1 MHLSRCQAQKSQS
14 LEVFYTELR
23 QNTNGIFFEINS
35 AMIDLVQYLQKLKGE
50 ERVFGL
56 TSHTRLLL
64 LAEDKY
70 DAECYVRISALDNHS
85 YIIEYLMPERFSPW
99 PQAYVQGK
107 ADSLERAAKMVL
119 TAMRCSEGWNFDD
132 DVTRSQT
139 L

>member
-1 MHLSRCQAQKSQS
+1 VVL
-14 LEVFYTELR
+14 
-23 QNTNGIFFEINS
+23 FFEINS
-35 AMIDLVQYLQKLKGE
+35 AMIDLVQYLQNLKGE

-70 DAECYVRISALDNHS
+70 DSEYYVRISAVDKHN

-99 PQAYVQGK
+99 PKAYVRGE

-119 TAMRCSEGWNFDD
+119 TAMRCSEGWNFAD